1 MILCI
6 HLELESLC
14 IAFQSIGAGD
24 VKGMTWRCQRGGRL
38 SAKIPGATR
47 QRAKVKKKCVACRI
61 ARHLCRTGGIQIR
74 GPARPCQ
81 SHSPEKRQI
90 HL

>member
-47 QRAKVKKKCVACRI
+47 QRAQVKKNALHVA
-61 ARHLCRTGGIQIR
+61 L
-74 GPARPCQ
+74 
-81 SHSPEKRQI
+81 
-90 HL
+90 